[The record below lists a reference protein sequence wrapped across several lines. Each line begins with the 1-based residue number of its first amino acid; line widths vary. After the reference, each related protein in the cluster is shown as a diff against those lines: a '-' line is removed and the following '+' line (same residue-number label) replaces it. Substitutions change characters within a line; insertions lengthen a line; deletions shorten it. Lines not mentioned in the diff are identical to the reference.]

1 MLLLPLFGW
10 RELTVTQDMGM
21 LSRITAALE
30 QGGVPYRV
38 RSQNM
43 GHDNRR
49 SGLLGSIGENHQYS
63 LLHQLFVRKADLER
77 AAYLCASAHRAP

>member
-49 SGLLGSIGENHQYS
+49 SGLLGLQ
-63 LLHQLFVRKADLER
+63 
-77 AAYLCASAHRAP
+77 

>member
-49 SGLLGSIGENHQYS
+49 SGLLGSFGENPQYS

-77 AAYLCASAHRAP
+77 AAHLCACAHRAP